1 MGSCLSGSLPFA
13 CGREQTR
20 TKVPHHRVDTV
31 LRGSLGWLP
40 AALQVGQGSVVSQVC
55 RATSSEAQTCLSITL
70 GIPLIGWG
78 QQRAELAGALVTA
91 RPRLVGP
98 RWPQEI

>member
-20 TKVPHHRVDTV
+20 TKAPHHRVDTV

-40 AALQVGQGSVVSQVC
+40 AALQVGQGSVVPQVC

-78 QQRAELAGALVTA
+78 QERAELAGALVTA